1 MEQIGQTEVFLMYLD
16 IVFFLMFLLK
26 IVTDVGHIEIGHV
39 R

>member
-16 IVFFLMFLLK
+16 IVFLMFLLK